1 MGPLFGPMHW
11 RSSQR
16 VKFDRQGRIQ
26 LSWNSREQ
34 RVIYTAP
41 LRMEVSS
48 LKTTRPPTSETSTLN
63 MNRETRRIL
72 MIERALIAGFNSAQN
87 LVIEERTA
95 EPSTGVGIGK
105 TSRLLRSTTRPL
117 RPNYVQFLG
126 LALASWGQ
134 NSSGSATR
142 HGEVC

>member
-26 LSWNSREQ
+26 LSWNSGE

-41 LRMEVSS
+41 LRMELSS
-48 LKTTRPPTSETSTLN
+48 LKTTRPPTPETSALN

-72 MIERALIAGFNSAQN
+72 VIESALIAGFN
-87 LVIEERTA
+87 TA
-95 EPSTGVGIGK
+95 
-105 TSRLLRSTTRPL
+105 LRI
-117 RPNYVQFLG
+117 
-126 LALASWGQ
+126 W
-134 NSSGSATR
+134 
-142 HGEVC
+142 